1 MTDQILNYI
10 TSNWIEIVGSLLS
23 LIYIF
28 LSINQ
33 KVSLWIFGFLCSA
46 LYIVVFFQSKFYADM
61 SLQFYYLGVS
71 VYGWVSW
78 KLGKQNTGA
87 DIPVKRTNM
96 KQALVISL
104 VAIALYMLY
113 YYILAGF
120 TDSPL
125 PRADSLTTALSIV
138 ATWMLARK
146 LIDHWLIWV
155 FVDGLSAGLY
165 FYKGLYPTAVLF
177 VLYTIMAAIGYFK
190 WRKSMVGSAKSHLR

>member
-33 KVSLWIFGFLCSA
+33 KVSLWVFGFLCSA

-96 KQALVISL
+96 KQTLVISL
-104 VAIALYMLY
+104 VTVALYMLY
-113 YYILAGF
+113 YYILAGY

-177 VLYTIMAAIGYFK
+177 ILYTIMAAIGYFK
-190 WRKSMVGSAKSHLR
+190 WHKSMVGSAKPHLK

>member
-190 WRKSMVGSAKSHLR
+190 WRKSMVGFAKSHLR

>member
-190 WRKSMVGSAKSHLR
+190 WRKSMVGSAKSRLR